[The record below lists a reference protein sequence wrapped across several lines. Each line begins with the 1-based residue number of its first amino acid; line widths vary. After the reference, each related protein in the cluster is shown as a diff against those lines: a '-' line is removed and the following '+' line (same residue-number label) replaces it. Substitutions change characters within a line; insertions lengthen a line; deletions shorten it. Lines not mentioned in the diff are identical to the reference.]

1 MACCVSLASALHG
14 LTEHHEHAWCIQHI
28 IPTCTLTLVE
38 MADVADEAIS
48 VDDADPAPNEGI
60 HGDANKEVELKDLGA
75 SSRAVEVA
83 NNNSGG
89 VVEESVM
96 CVITDETSSDW
107 ARSRFSYNLPL
118 SSDVGTLYSG
128 VAAQAGEWAV

>member
-1 MACCVSLASALHG
+1 MVASAL
-14 LTEHHEHAWCIQHI
+14 LEMTVHACMMYTASYIQQI
-28 IPTCTLTLVE
+28 TPACTLTPVG

-48 VDDADPAPNEGI
+48 VDDADPAPSEGN
-60 HGDANKEVELKDLGA
+60 HGDADKDVELKDLGA

-89 VVEESVM
+89 VVEESVT

-107 ARSRFSYNLPL
+107 ARSRFSYSLPL
-118 SSDVGTLYSG
+118 SSDVGTLYTG